1 MADYYPHN
9 QQERHTM
16 KFDSLRTL
24 IAVLALLTCGFATA
38 QEQTPQERVFQ
49 IKSILVASKQAL
61 MQYQWIETQTLSLNG
76 EQKSQTVN
84 RCYYGP
90 DGTVQKMQLST
101 TPPAPKKP
109 GIRGEI
115 QAKEEAELK
124 TYLQNAVTLAHSYAP
139 PDPAL
144 LQAAFG
150 SGNLAVVP
158 QPNQGVRLTFSNY
171 LKAGDSLAIDVDLSD
186 NRLQDANVASYMDTP
201 DQAVT
206 LAVTWGILPNGISYV
221 SNVVLNAPAKK
232 LAVTVQNSDYVAVA
246 PQ

>member
-1 MADYYPHN
+1 
-9 QQERHTM
+9 M
-16 KFDSLRTL
+16 KSAPFRTL
-24 IAVLALLTCGFATA
+24 IGFLTLLACAFAA
-38 QEQTPQERVFQ
+38 AEQQTPQQRVFQ
-49 IKSILVASKQAL
+49 IKSTLAASKQAL

-90 DGTVQKMQLST
+90 DGAVQKMQLST

-109 GIRGEI
+109 GLRGEI
-115 QAKEEAELK
+115 QAKEEADLK
-124 TYLQNAVTLAHSYAP
+124 TYLQNAVALAHSYAP
-139 PDPAL
+139 PDPGL
-144 LQAAFG
+144 LQAAVG

-158 QPNQGVRLTFSNY
+158 QPNQAVRLTFSNY
-171 LKAGDSLAIDVDLSD
+171 LKSGDSLAIDVDLTD
-186 NRLQDANVASYMDTP
+186 NRLLDANVASYMDTP

-221 SNVVLNAPAKK
+221 SNVTLNAPAKK
-232 LAVTVQNSDYVAVA
+232 VTVTVQNADYVQVA

>member
-1 MADYYPHN
+1 MNFAP
-9 QQERHTM
+9 
-16 KFDSLRTL
+16 LRTL
-24 IAVLALLTCGFATA
+24 IGVLALLACTFASA
-38 QEQTPQERVFQ
+38 APQTPQERVFQ
-49 IKSILVASKQAL
+49 IKSTLAASKQAL

-101 TPPAPKKP
+101 TPPAAKKP

-124 TYLQNAVTLAHSYAP
+124 TYLQNAVALAHSYAP

-144 LQAAFG
+144 LQAAVG
-150 SGNLAVVP
+150 SGNLALVP
-158 QPNQGVRLTFSNY
+158 QPNQAVRLTFSNY
-171 LKAGDSLAIDVDLSD
+171 LKSGDSLGIDVDLTD
-186 NRLQDANVASYMDTP
+186 NRLLDANVASYMDTP

-206 LAVTWGILPNGISYV
+206 FAVTWGILPNGISYV
-221 SNVVLNAPAKK
+221 SNVALNAPAKK
-232 LAVTVQNSDYVAVA
+232 ITVTVQNADYVQVA